1 MLLTG
6 KDLLDDELAHS
17 MKAAGKGLRS
27 LYVSF
32 SMRGGGDYALR
43 ENRLR
48 NSMKSGKPTIGTR
61 VLIAWP
67 GVTELIGYTG
77 MYDYVEFVSEYA
89 PYDLYDFENM
99 SRAAELVGISSMI
112 KIDQEPRTYIAERA
126 LAAGI
131 QNTLFAD
138 IRTVKDAEEA
148 VRAVR
153 AEPRGVNGIRMD
165 RRIGYVGAIATYA
178 DFTKICEDAVVA
190 LMIEKRSAVENLEEI
205 LSVKGI
211 DTGQFGPADY
221 SLSIGLPGETG
232 HPKVREAELKTIKMA
247 LKMGIVPRAE
257 IKVPEEAR
265 KYIELGV
272 RNFSL
277 NTDISVLYDWWRSKG
292 SDLKKIISSI

>member
-1 MLLTG
+1 MSPPWRVV
-6 KDLLDDELAHS
+6 DETS
-17 MKAAGKGLRS
+17 LRQ
-27 LYVSF
+27 
-32 SMRGGGDYALR
+32 
-43 ENRLR
+43 NRLR
-48 NSMKSGKPTIGTR
+48 ESMRSGKPTIGTR

-67 GVTELIGYTG
+67 GITELIGYAG

-89 PYDLYDFENM
+89 PYDLYDFDNL

-138 IRTVKDAEEA
+138 IRTVEDAEEA

-153 AEPRGVNGIRMD
+153 AEPDGVNGIRMD

-178 DFTKICEDAVVA
+178 DFIKICEDAVVA
-190 LMIEKRSAVENLEEI
+190 LMIEKKSAVEDLEEI

-211 DTGQFGPADY
+211 DMVQFGPADY

-232 HPKVREAELKTIKMA
+232 HPKVREAELRTIKVA
-247 LKMGIVPRAE
+247 LEMGIAPRAE
-257 IKVPEEAR
+257 IRAPADASR
-265 KYIELGV
+265 YIELGV

-277 NTDISVLYDWWRSKG
+277 NTDISILYDWWRSNG
-292 SDLKKIISSI
+292 SDLKKMLSNI